1 VRYFPPEDG
10 DLQRSA
16 GRFEHYPLVDAEVGT
31 SVYTIFRDST
41 GKIWAG
47 ATYHGLAEFV
57 PADQSGERGR
67 FRLYAEQHGLRHL
80 AVDGITED
88 HDGLL
93 WISADDGGL
102 YSFDGQVFTDVGTG
116 SALEGENV
124 YLVAC
129 DKYNSIL
136 AGTNYGLYR
145 YDRDS
150 GRFAYF
156 GRDEGFWGIE
166 TNVNAVYN
174 DRSGKVWFGTINGA
188 TRFDPDAYRPNL
200 TPPMT
205 HIAGVQVFLESVD
218 PSGAARFS
226 PRRNH
231 ITFEFIG
238 ISMTAPKRVR
248 YRYMLEGFD
257 PDWMAPTESTTATY
271 SNLPPGD
278 YTFKV
283 IAANDAGVWNDT
295 PTHYSF
301 TVLTPFW
308 KTWWFYAACVVTVL
322 GLAVSLYQWR
332 TRFWVRANRRLEAEV
347 KKRTLDLSLR
357 SEQLEHTNQ
366 ALEEALGS
374 AQQAARAKSEFMANM
389 SHEIRTPMN
398 GVLGMTDLLL
408 ETQLGSEQRDYAETV
423 RQSAE
428 GLLSVINDLLDF
440 SKIEAGKI
448 VLEPIPF
455 DLAATTE
462 EVVGLLAA
470 RAEEKS
476 LELGVDYDPQTPRH
490 FVGDAGRVRQVITN
504 LVANAIKFTEQG
516 HVRILV
522 ERIGDAGAPSR
533 IRIAVQD
540 TGIGI
545 PADKLDMVFDKF
557 TQVDSSARRRYGGT
571 GLGLS
576 ISRQLVEMMDGE
588 IGVDSREG
596 VGSTFWVDLPLQ
608 VDEDCAAEPVA
619 SAETERPQSPEPQ
632 RQGAAGPRALV
643 AEDNLANQRLAVAIL
658 ERLGCQVDV
667 ARNGREA
674 VEMQGRSPYDLV
686 FMDCEM
692 PELDGYEATR
702 EIRRLSRPTAQT
714 TIIAMT
720 AHVMSGDRERCLD
733 AGMDDYV
740 AKPVKRDDLQRLLDR
755 WRIQ

>member
-1 VRYFPPEDG
+1 
-10 DLQRSA
+10 
-16 GRFEHYPLVDAEVGT
+16 
-31 SVYTIFRDST
+31 
-41 GKIWAG
+41 
-47 ATYHGLAEFV
+47 
-57 PADQSGERGR
+57 
-67 FRLYAEQHGLRHL
+67 
-80 AVDGITED
+80 
-88 HDGLL
+88 
-93 WISADDGGL
+93 
-102 YSFDGQVFTDVGTG
+102 
-116 SALEGENV
+116 
-124 YLVAC
+124 
-129 DKYNSIL
+129 
-136 AGTNYGLYR
+136 
-145 YDRDS
+145 
-150 GRFAYF
+150 
-156 GRDEGFWGIE
+156 
-166 TNVNAVYN
+166 VYN

-283 IAANDAGVWNDT
+283 IAANNAGVWNDT
-295 PTHYSF
+295 PAHYSF

-357 SEQLEHTNQ
+357 SEQLEQTNQ
-366 ALEEALGS
+366 ALEEALES

-408 ETQLGSEQRDYAETV
+408 ETELGSEQRDYAETV

-448 VLEPIPF
+448 VLQPVPF

-462 EVVGLLAA
+462 EVVGLLAP

-476 LELGVDYDPQTPRH
+476 LELGVDYDSQTPRH
-490 FVGDAGRVRQVITN
+490 FVGDAGRVRQVVTN

-516 HVRILV
+516 RVCILV
-522 ERIGDAGAPSR
+522 ERIGDPGAPSR
-533 IRIAVQD
+533 VRITVQD

-557 TQVDSSARRRYGGT
+557 TQADSSAKRRYGGT

-576 ISRQLVEMMDGE
+576 ISRQLVEMMGGE

-596 VGSTFWVDLPLQ
+596 VGSTFWVDLPLK
-608 VDEDCAAEPVA
+608 VDE
-619 SAETERPQSPEPQ
+619 
-632 RQGAAGPRALV
+632 
-643 AEDNLANQRLAVAIL
+643 
-658 ERLGCQVDV
+658 GC
-667 ARNGREA
+667 A
-674 VEMQGRSPYDLV
+674 VEPAVSVRTWMRTG
-686 FMDCEM
+686 C
-692 PELDGYEATR
+692 
-702 EIRRLSRPTAQT
+702 
-714 TIIAMT
+714 
-720 AHVMSGDRERCLD
+720 AHL
-733 AGMDDYV
+733 
-740 AKPVKRDDLQRLLDR
+740 
-755 WRIQ
+755 